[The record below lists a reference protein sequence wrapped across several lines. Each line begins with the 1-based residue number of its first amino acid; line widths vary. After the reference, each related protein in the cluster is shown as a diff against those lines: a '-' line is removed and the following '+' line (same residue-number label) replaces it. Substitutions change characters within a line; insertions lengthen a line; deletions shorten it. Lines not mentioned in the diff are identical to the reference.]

1 MEDGIFFGGNHGKP
15 KKKSSGSKIRQ
26 FIFLLALAGAIAFL
40 FKTFTSEDSV
50 FKIETGSSTFGSP
63 VKKSD
68 KNLDEA
74 GHTEDFWTSGRFK
87 W

>member
-1 MEDGIFFGGNHGKP
+1 MKS
-15 KKKSSGSKIRQ
+15 KSKKSNSNFKQ
-26 FIFLLALAGAIAFL
+26 YFILAVIVGAIVFL
-40 FKTFTSEDSV
+40 FKTFTDGESAFNIDS
-50 FKIETGSSTFGSP
+50 SSSFGSP
-63 VKKSD
+63 VKKGD